1 LKKLTCPNI
10 LGLLLLLLLNALP
23 LLGIQVLLPAFLR
36 RSSESSPGSE
46 HLRGLALL
54 GGFLASLLGKRTA
67 SASLVTFF
75 ISAVFF
81 LAGLV
86 AFALKGQ

>member
-1 LKKLTCPNI
+1 V
-10 LGLLLLLLLNALP
+10 
-23 LLGIQVLLPAFLR
+23 LGIQILLPAVRR

-46 HLRGLALL
+46 HLRGLAFL
-54 GGFLASLLGKRTA
+54 GGFLASLLGKRPA
-67 SASLVTFF
+67 SASFFAFF